1 MIMSTASIVLL
12 ILGMIF
18 FGISFFIPDGKK
30 EKVKLSLDEK
40 TIKDMVNKEVDANKS
55 RIDEM
60 VDETVSYS
68 VEKAERQL
76 EKISN
81 EKIMAVD
88 EYSETVLKKIDTNH
102 QEAVFLYDM
111 LNKKGDE
118 LKNTDAVLQEKTEEL
133 KEKDRKLE
141 VKEEVLKART
151 EDLLQTKE
159 MLAESVFSEEPA
171 KVEGEKNDK
180 EADSLFMP
188 FVLDRVETSD
198 TKASQPKKTRTVK
211 KPITGQK
218 GKVIMPVIQTKTTGE
233 KQDNQTNVELH
244 FDRDNE
250 SKKNSNEQIRK
261 MHEEGKSNMAIA
273 KELGLGVG
281 EVKLVIDLYAN
292 KDNMIRG

>member
-1 MIMSTASIVLL
+1 MSIASIVLL
-12 ILGMIF
+12 VLGFVF
-18 FGISFFIPDGKK
+18 FVASFFMPEGKK
-30 EKVKLSLDEK
+30 KESTPGPDEK
-40 TIKDMVNKEVDANKS
+40 AVKDLVTKELESHKS
-55 RIDEM
+55 QIDEM
-60 VDETVSYS
+60 IDETVSYS

-118 LKNTDAVLQEKTEEL
+118 LKNTDAVLKEKTDML
-133 KEKDRKLE
+133 NEKDRKLE
-141 VKEEVLKART
+141 VKEEILKART
-151 EDLLQTKE
+151 EDLIQTKE
-159 MLAESVFSEEPA
+159 LLGDSIPLENVPEIESDTSI
-171 KVEGEKNDK
+171 EK
-180 EADSLFMP
+180 ETSQELFIP
-188 FVLDRVETSD
+188 FVPERVEIPVK
-198 TKASQPKKTRTVK
+198 KAERKQRAVK
-211 KPITGQK
+211 KPVTGQK
-218 GKVIMPVIQTKTTGE
+218 NKVIMPIVAKTLAAEETE
-233 KQDNQTNVELH
+233 NSQEVELH

-261 MHEEGKSNMAIA
+261 MHEEGKSNMTIA

-292 KDNMIRG
+292 KK